1 MSLTQF
7 LSDLKCI
14 FTEADKT
21 WIKRHR
27 LLNTATVFDTLYG
40 ACTRN
45 RGLVHIIAEN
55 QSKFS
60 DVAIHNARVK
70 IPLETFKKVNTSIIQ
85 TQKRVNS
92 SRILRWMVPRCMSIL
107 LLKNMDTRHVQTMS
121 KSQDQQNDL

>member
-92 SRILRWMVPRCMSIL
+92 SRIMAQRVADDKFWQALQQDNRRRARWRQNC
-107 LLKNMDTRHVQTMS
+107 QT
-121 KSQDQQNDL
+121 